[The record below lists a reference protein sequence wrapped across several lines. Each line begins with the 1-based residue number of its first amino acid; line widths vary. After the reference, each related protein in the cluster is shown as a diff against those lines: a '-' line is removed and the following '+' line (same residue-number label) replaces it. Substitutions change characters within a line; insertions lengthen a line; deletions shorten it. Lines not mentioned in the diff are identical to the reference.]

1 MKYILADEVRDCG
14 TPGGMIA
21 HVKRPNL
28 EYLSPKPP
36 GGPKTR
42 VLVMLVFGVA
52 TAVLIGLLLSWLLG
66 L

>member
-1 MKYILADEVRDCG
+1 M
-14 TPGGMIA
+14 PQ
-21 HVKRPNL
+21 VKRPNL
-28 EYLSPKPP
+28 EFPSPEPP

-52 TAVLIGLLLSWLLG
+52 AAVLIGLFLHWLLG